1 MDIQALDR
9 WLNFRPFT
17 LTEQKTLAHVEA
29 IFDDYEFHEKLNG
42 WEFNKSMYL
51 KSIGLDNSYH
61 VGVDAYERTLIAK
74 LFKKYVDDDTM
85 VITTNREH
93 PTVENQLDLI
103 NPKRVYYIDIVKL
116 NEDYESEVNRLSQA
130 IRNSKYKKFFV
141 YIIHLTNEGIYATPV
156 IFHRALKSMLQG
168 KSHKM
173 VLDCAQSLYLM
184 WADYSLFDYVLT
196 TAHATAQPYSMGIV
210 IKKED
215 DDIGI
220 KDGYILGL
228 YREVLNAII
237 NRVDKMM
244 QFWPTMRLTFADSP
258 IQWLPCPQFRCVM
271 DCPMPAADLGQV
283 NSYEIPV
290 VSPENSFHK
299 RIAWRAPIYLFKRD
313 TLRLA
318 CIALDNMLN
327 MQ

>member
-17 LTEQKTLAHVEA
+17 LTEQRMLAHVEA
-29 IFDDYEFHEKLNG
+29 IFDDYEFHENLIG
-42 WEFNKSMYL
+42 WEFDKSMYL

-61 VGVDAYERTLIAK
+61 VGVDAYERTLVAK

-93 PTVENQLDLI
+93 STVENQLDLI
-103 NPKRVYYIDIVKL
+103 DPNCIYYIDIVRL

-130 IRNSKYKKFFV
+130 IRNSKCKKFFV

-168 KSHKM
+168 KPHKM

-196 TAHATAQPYSMGIV
+196 TAHATAQPYLMGIV

-220 KDGYILGL
+220 KDAYILGL
-228 YREVLNAII
+228 YREVLSIVLK
-237 NRVDKMM
+237 RVDKMM
-244 QFWPTMRLTFADSP
+244 QFWPTMRLAFADAP
-258 IQWLPCPQFRCVM
+258 IKWLPCPQFRCVM
-271 DCPMPAADLGQV
+271 DCPMPAVDLWQA

-290 VSPENSFHK
+290 VSPEKSFHK

-313 TLRLA
+313 TLRSA